1 MKLAKIVKQCR
12 IDKPERFKLADFDP
26 AETFGLSTYI
36 QDVRPIL
43 ADGVARLA
51 EIQERLYAHA
61 RWGALIVLQG
71 IDAAG
76 KDSLIKHVMAGIL
89 PWMRRL
95 TYSAAT

>member
-12 IDKPERFKLADFDP
+12 IDKPERFKLVDFDP

-61 RWGALIVLQG
+61 RWGALIVLQR

-95 TYSAAT
+95 T